1 MNVKNIKISKK
12 GQAFSTFQLLI
23 AAVVAL
29 ALLGVLMPIIMQA
42 LGFIQ
47 SDPVSAA
54 KQKIT
59 SAYDARGTLQT
70 TEEVTFSS
78 RNKEISATGLSE
90 GTSLS
95 SEQIFFF
102 TNSLNDFDAYGDDFG
117 DGGTILEYTR
127 AERATYYI
135 NIICDYGNNIEETL
149 EQREGRV
156 VREGSLENINFDSV
170 DSGDLENTRV
180 CAVFPTRSN

>member
-1 MNVKNIKISKK
+1 MNLKNIKISKK

-54 KQKIT
+54 KQQIT

-102 TNSLNDFDAYGDDFG
+102 TNGLTDFDAYGGSFG
-117 DGGTILEYTR
+117 NGGTILEYTR

-135 NIICDYGNNIEETL
+135 NILCDYGNAIENTL
-149 EQREGRV
+149 DAREGRV
-156 VREGSLENINFDSV
+156 IRDGALSGIDFNPV
-170 DSGDLENTRV
+170 DNGDLANTRV